1 LDFDLAKAVAEIP
14 RLWDRISPLV
24 WLALAIGTGLGSVL
38 VGPTWLLTASLVFAA
53 LTVSKWYQEHSVQT
67 VRLVPIETQ
76 CFYHRA
82 VQNDGSV
89 TTQISIRMEVFNI
102 SDKSIWLPGLK
113 LLRPRSHAPV
123 SIKHVALKHQSG
135 VYHGPYEL
143 PPDAKTDGSIN
154 LMIQEDLTDQIAR
167 RGIKLCIE
175 DQFGHR
181 HKLNLPNLR
190 KS

>member
-76 CFYHRA
+76 CFYHKV
-82 VQNDGSV
+82 VQTDGKV
-89 TTQISIRMEVFNI
+89 NTQIDIRMDVFNI
-102 SDKSIWLPGLK
+102 TDKSIWLPNVK
-113 LLRPRSHAPV
+113 LLRPWA
-123 SIKHVALKHQSG
+123 SIMV
-135 VYHGPYEL
+135 
-143 PPDAKTDGSIN
+143 
-154 LMIQEDLTDQIAR
+154 LTNCRQVQRQMDR
-167 RGIKLCIE
+167 LT
-175 DQFGHR
+175 
-181 HKLNLPNLR
+181 
-190 KS
+190 